1 MDLRDDKPVTAGDV
15 RKLGGVF
22 LAAGFL
28 LGLLCAWK
36 ARHGGPLPWQSWAA
50 ALFAAAGLFCL
61 AFGARAAF
69 VQRAWTALGD
79 LLGRFVSPI
88 VLALLYFLVLTPFG
102 LAARLFRRDP
112 LGLRPDRSLQTYWRE
127 PDERKTSRRRMLR
140 QY

>member
-1 MDLRDDKPVTAGDV
+1 MPASASGPVTAAEV
-15 RKLGGVF
+15 RKLGGVY
-22 LAAGFL
+22 LAAAAL

-36 ARHGGPLPWQSWAA
+36 ARHGGPLPWQSFA
-50 ALFAAAGLFCL
+50 ALIFAAAGLFCL

-69 VQRAWTALGD
+69 VHRAWTALGD

-102 LAARLFRRDP
+102 LASRLFRRDP
-112 LGLRPDRSLQTYWRE
+112 LGLRPDRSLKTYWRE